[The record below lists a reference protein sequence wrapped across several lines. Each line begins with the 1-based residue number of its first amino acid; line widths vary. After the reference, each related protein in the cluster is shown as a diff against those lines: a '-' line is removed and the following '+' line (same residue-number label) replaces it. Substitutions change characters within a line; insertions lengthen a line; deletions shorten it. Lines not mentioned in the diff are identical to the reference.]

1 MDIVLILETGGV
13 KGGAEKVA
21 FQSAQELQ
29 KLGHKV
35 WLITAAKEVETDF
48 AEVLEGWLALDE
60 KSFYSE
66 TDRSR
71 KVKKLFGNPF
81 VVGPVSAFLRKF
93 DPANTIVHAHTYRLN
108 LSGLVMKTA
117 QDLGF
122 KTVQTCHEYSIACPT
137 SLFYDYRLE
146 QICHRKPL
154 SAQCITCECT
164 GTPYRYKL
172 PRLASA
178 WANKNLYRIPNRVNG
193 YIHVSQLAKDRLE
206 SAIGR
211 YGEHVIIPNPQEIS
225 DSLPAE
231 VGSFERFIYIG
242 RLTKE
247 KAPDVFCEACK
258 RAQVPGMVVGDGPML
273 KELKEKYPAIE
284 FTGWL
289 SSSGVIRN
297 LRESR
302 GYVMP
307 SAWEETFGLSV
318 VDAMSN
324 GVPTIVASNIGATDW
339 INQEKD
345 GIVIERN
352 DVDDF
357 AEAMRSLSP
366 EKAATLG
373 RAAYDKVKLDPPTPH
388 RHVERLLH
396 FYNTLIVGRSVS

>member
-21 FQSAQELQ
+21 FQSAQVLQ

-35 WLITAAKEVETDF
+35 WLITAAKEVEADF
-48 AEVLEGWLALDE
+48 AGVLEGWLALDE

-81 VVGPVSAFLRKF
+81 VVGPVSEFLAKF

-108 LSGLVMKTA
+108 LSGLVMKTV

-146 QICHRKPL
+146 QICERKPL
-154 SAQCITCECT
+154 SVQCVTCECT

-178 WANKNLYRIPNRVNG
+178 WANKNLYRIPNKVDG

-206 SAIGR
+206 GTIGQ

-225 DSLPAE
+225 DAGPAE
-231 VGSFERFIYIG
+231 VGRFDRFIYIG

-247 KAPDVFCEACK
+247 KAPDVFCEACT
-258 RAQVPGMVVGDGPML
+258 RAQIPGVVVGDGPLL
-273 KELKEKYPAIE
+273 KELKEKYPSIE
-284 FTGWL
+284 FKGWM
-289 SSSGVIRN
+289 SPSGVISN

-302 GYVMP
+302 AYVMP

-318 VDAMSN
+318 VDAMAN
-324 GVPTIVASNIGATDW
+324 GVPAIVSRNIGAASW
-339 INQEKD
+339 IEDGKD
-345 GIVIERN
+345 GLVLDGN
-352 DVDDF
+352 DVDAF
-357 AEAMRSLSP
+357 AEAMRSLSA
-366 EKAATLG
+366 EKAVDLG
-373 RAAYDKVKLDPPTPH
+373 RAAYDKVQLNPPTAE
-388 RHVERLLH
+388 RHVDALLQ
-396 FYNTLIVGRSVS
+396 FYNSLLNTERRI